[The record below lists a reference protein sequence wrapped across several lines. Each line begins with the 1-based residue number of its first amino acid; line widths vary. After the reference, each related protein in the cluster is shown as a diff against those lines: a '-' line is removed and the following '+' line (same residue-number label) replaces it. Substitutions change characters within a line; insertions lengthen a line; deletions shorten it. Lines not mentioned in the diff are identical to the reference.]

1 MWFEWS
7 RGVGAAVDDDELY
20 FFFYEKA
27 ALNGP
32 FEDVRKKQY
41 RNSIGRAILFRDWNS
56 NRHDSSSKNNN
67 QRIFNINFRNN
78 FIKI

>member
-7 RGVGAAVDDDELY
+7 RGVGAAVDDDDEHY

-27 ALNGP
+27 ALNGT
-32 FEDVRKKQY
+32 FEDVCKKPY
-41 RNSIGRAILFRDWNS
+41 RSIGRAILFWDWNS

-67 QRIFNINFRNN
+67 QRI
-78 FIKI
+78 